1 MFNVLKLI
9 ELAPGLAE
17 AQRQA
22 FRDQLQA
29 STLELP
35 GLHRALL
42 EPAMAGSYNS
52 GDLIWRAT
60 FLDRVSGER
69 ALGSAGW
76 RRSGAALLDER
87 RRVVRLEH
95 VAFESAARGGV
106 SPPGGLYRVALFC
119 ANHAPSAE
127 RLARYD
133 AETRAMPR
141 YIRTIRSWQL
151 ATTCEATGSRP
162 WTHVWEQ
169 EYEDLA
175 GLTGAYMMH
184 PFHWAHIDR
193 WYDPESPHWLVDP
206 YVCHGFCATR
216 APVIDTAV
224 DAVDGVAR

>member
-1 MFNVLKLI
+1 
-9 ELAPGLAE
+9 
-17 AQRQA
+17 
-22 FRDQLQA
+22 
-29 STLELP
+29 
-35 GLHRALL
+35 
-42 EPAMAGSYNS
+42 
-52 GDLIWRAT
+52 
-60 FLDRVSGER
+60 
-69 ALGSAGW
+69 
-76 RRSGAALLDER
+76 
-87 RRVVRLEH
+87 
-95 VAFESAARGGV
+95 
-106 SPPGGLYRVALFC
+106 
-119 ANHAPSAE
+119 E

-224 DAVDGVAR
+224 DAVDGVARRVVRRPPAGKRRDMRLRGRARRDGRTDRAGGRPGAHAQFIDTGEQPEESWPMTDWNGRVCVVTGAGSGIGGGLARRAASLGMHVFA